1 MNTMLMATYI
11 PKQQEIPARLIT
23 DIYPYGSFDHKE
35 HIQTNTNKVIM
46 RYMPYSYTGMLEVR
60 LRLNGGKYEVFIPHI
75 SVILGEGGTSVPT
88 TKDNIKYTV
97 RITNYNVIKVY
108 ANKNPIMFKDAS
120 KELQVSYA
128 SPYYIGKVS
137 IPNNP
142 MNLNT
147 YKNYIPKVELGD
159 IYYHQTGGEFLK
171 NEAHIKA
178 GTSATA
184 VLFKDTYDKN
194 QALKGITI
202 AGWTQQTNPLVE
214 YPDPAL
220 NQNILSNRT
229 IQYMKIPLDMSKF
242 VKLPSQTEYSFVLEL
257 KATVGWYDENSML
270 TGNKANLT
278 NTNEIHGYAL
288 VIDSKIY
295 ASMIPYTT
303 KWEKK
308 DFDTNI
314 EHTQHSMLGLA
325 MKVDKDGHSLLIVD
339 EHIRSLESLE
349 IIAHSDYDG
358 GGELNI
364 CNILGNDEILSAYQ
378 KDLE

>member
-11 PKQQEIPARLIT
+11 PKQQETPSRLIT

-35 HIQTNTNKVIM
+35 HIQTNTNRVIM

-60 LRLNGGKYEVFIPHI
+60 LRLNEKEVFIPHI

-97 RITNYNVIKVY
+97 KISNYNEIIVY
-108 ANKNPIMFKDAS
+108 ANDNPIMFKDAS

-142 MNLNT
+142 MNLDT
-147 YKNYIPKVELGD
+147 YKNYIHKSELGG

-171 NEAHIKA
+171 NEAHIKE

-184 VLFKDTYDKN
+184 ILFKDTYDKN
-194 QALKGITI
+194 QALKGVTI
-202 AGWTQQTNPLVE
+202 AGWTSATNPLVE
-214 YPDPAL
+214 FPKD
-220 NQNILSNRT
+220 ISTKT
-229 IQYMKIPLDMSKF
+229 IQYMKIPLDISKF
-242 VKLPSQTEYSFVLEL
+242 IKLPSQTEYSFVLEL
-257 KATVGWYDENSML
+257 KATIGWYDENSML

-308 DFDTNI
+308 DFDINI

-325 MKVDKDGHSLLIVD
+325 IKVDKDGYNLLIVD

-349 IIAHSDYDG
+349 VIAHSDYDG
-358 GGELNI
+358 GGELDI
-364 CNILGNDEILSAYQ
+364 CNILNNDEILSAYQ

>member
-1 MNTMLMATYI
+1 MLMATYI
-11 PKQQEIPARLIT
+11 QKQQEIPARLIT

-46 RYMPYSYTGMLEVR
+46 KYMPYSYTGMLEVR
-60 LRLNGGKYEVFIPHI
+60 LRLKGSEVFIPHI
-75 SVILGEGGTSVPT
+75 SVILGEGGTSIPT
-88 TKDNIKYTV
+88 TKDNIEYTV
-97 RITNYNVIKVY
+97 KITNYNEIMVY
-108 ANKNPIMFKDAS
+108 ANDNPIMFKDAS

-128 SPYYIGKVS
+128 SPYYIGKIS

-142 MNLNT
+142 MNLDT
-147 YKNYIPKVELGD
+147 YKNYISKSELGGL
-159 IYYHQTGGEFLK
+159 YYHQTGGQFLK
-171 NEAHIKA
+171 NEAHIKG

-184 VLFKDTYDKN
+184 VLFKNTYDKN
-194 QALKGITI
+194 QALKGVTI
-202 AGWTQQTNPLVE
+202 AGWTNAVNPLVE
-214 YPDPAL
+214 FPKD
-220 NQNILSNRT
+220 ISTKT

-257 KATVGWYDENSML
+257 KATIGWYDENSML

-325 MKVDKDGHSLLIVD
+325 MKVNKDGHSLLIVD

-349 IIAHSDYDG
+349 IIAHSDYNG
-358 GGELNI
+358 GGELDI
-364 CNILGNDEILSAYQ
+364 CHILDNDEILSAYQ

>member
-1 MNTMLMATYI
+1 MLMATYI
-11 PKQQEIPARLIT
+11 PKQQETPARLIT
-23 DIYPYGSFDHKE
+23 DIYPYGNFDHKE

-46 RYMPYSYTGMLEVR
+46 KYMPYSYTGMLEVR
-60 LRLNGGKYEVFIPHI
+60 LRLNKGQTEVFIPHI
-75 SVILGEGGTSVPT
+75 SIILGEGGTSIPT

-97 RITNYNVIKVY
+97 KITNYNEIIVY
-108 ANKNPIMFKDAS
+108 ADDNPIMFKDAS

-128 SPYYIGKVS
+128 SPYYIGKVF

-142 MNLNT
+142 MNLDT
-147 YKNYIPKVELGD
+147 YKNYIPKAELGG

-194 QALKGITI
+194 QALKKVTI
-202 AGWTQQTNPLVE
+202 AGWTNAVNPLVE
-214 YPDPAL
+214 FPKD
-220 NQNILSNRT
+220 ISTKT

-257 KATVGWYDENSML
+257 KATIGWYDENSML
-270 TGNKANLT
+270 TGNKATLT

-288 VIDSKIY
+288 VIYSKIY

-358 GGELNI
+358 GGELDI